1 MNEPWSERR
10 PAAQD
15 AREYAYEAIK
25 QNILNMSLVPGD
37 QLSEAAMAERLNV
50 SRTPVHDAFARLV
63 QEGLVYALPQRGTIV
78 APLSAERIEQG
89 AFMQLHLGR
98 AVADRLDRAGLPEEL
113 MFFLESS
120 VNRQFYTLGSG
131 RYGALDEMDAQFHA
145 ALYAACGLPL
155 VWRSLS
161 VACADIARMMA
172 VTLDPDAW
180 HDLVYEHSELVGAL
194 RRRDDEAAGAI
205 LERHFG
211 HTLDWLVAA
220 RMRFPSYFS
229 LPEGIPAPPDE
240 KSLAADGADLLE

>member
-1 MNEPWSERR
+1 MRQGGRAARQGSPARADLYRRLRDAILGADYKPGEP
-10 PAAQD
+10 
-15 AREYAYEAIK
+15 
-25 QNILNMSLVPGD
+25 
-37 QLSEAAMAERLNV
+37 LSENALAQRFGV
-50 SRTPVHDAFARLV
+50 SRTPVRDALARLSD
-63 QEGLVYALPQRGTIV
+63 EGLVEVFPQRGTIV

-161 VACADIARMMA
+161 VACADITRMMA